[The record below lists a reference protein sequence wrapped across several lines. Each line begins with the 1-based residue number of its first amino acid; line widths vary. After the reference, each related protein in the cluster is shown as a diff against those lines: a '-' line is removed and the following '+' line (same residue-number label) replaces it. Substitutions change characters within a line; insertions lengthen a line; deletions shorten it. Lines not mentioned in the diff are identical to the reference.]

1 MCEIWR
7 SQLEPKDVIDPD
19 TVKHFPVKSCLQPVQ
34 GGFAPWLI
42 ALSAGILLQLLFA
55 PAAVGAVGG
64 AASEAHSTSEV
75 ALGRC
80 VSFCGQLTPDEAT
93 QVRGGVGSLQA
104 QTCTGGS
111 CTD

>member
-42 ALSAGILLQLLFA
+42 ALSAGVLLQLLPA
-55 PAAVGAVGG
+55 PAAVVALGG
-64 AASEAHSTSEV
+64 AASGTHSTGEMCFV
-75 ALGRC
+75 L
-80 VSFCGQLTPDEAT
+80 
-93 QVRGGVGSLQA
+93 
-104 QTCTGGS
+104 
-111 CTD
+111 